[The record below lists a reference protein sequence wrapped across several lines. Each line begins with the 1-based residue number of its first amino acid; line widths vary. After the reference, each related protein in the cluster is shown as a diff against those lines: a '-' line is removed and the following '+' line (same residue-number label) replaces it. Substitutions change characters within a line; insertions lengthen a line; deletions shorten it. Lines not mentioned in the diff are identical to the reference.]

1 MEIEELSLEVPKN
14 YELVEEI
21 GKGSFGEVFLLKDPA
36 NEQEK
41 KFVVKVVSY
50 ESARRDNSGKITEL
64 DVLKKVGIGP
74 GHERIVPFYGYKPCG
89 IDLHLI
95 MGYMKGG
102 SLTNYIKNQ
111 PGSKLS
117 EATSK
122 RFTLQILRGVEY
134 LHDNDI
140 IHRDIKGD
148 NVLLEDAD
156 NIRITDFG
164 LSKVLQGA
172 TNPRSNVGTFCF
184 RAPETF
190 LEEDYDEKAD
200 IWSVGCTVIQMTTGR
215 IPFDSLKFN
224 DINKM
229 LLEKKKRPDYD
240 IADCSSDLKGFW
252 GQCFNFDPDKRP
264 DAYDLAKHQFLTN

>member
-1 MEIEELSLEVPKN
+1 MEIEELSPNVPKN
-14 YELVEEI
+14 YELVENEI
-21 GKGSFGEVFLLKDPA
+21 GRGSFGEVYLLKDPA
-36 NEQEK
+36 NKEEQ

-50 ESARRDNSGKITEL
+50 EFARRDKNGTITEL
-64 DVLKKVGIGP
+64 NVLKKVGIEP
-74 GHERIVPFYGYKPCG
+74 GHDHIVPFYGCKRCG
-89 IDLHLI
+89 NDLHLI

-122 RFTLQILRGVEY
+122 LFTLQILRGVEY
-134 LHDNDI
+134 LHDNYI

-148 NVLLEDAD
+148 NVLLADAD

-215 IPFDSLKFN
+215 SPFHSAN
-224 DINKM
+224 VTDINRM
-229 LLEKKKRPDYD
+229 LKQQVRPDYD
-240 IADCSSDLKGFW
+240 IADCSPDLRDFW
-252 GQCFNFDPDKRP
+252 GQCFSFNPDDRPNAFD
-264 DAYDLAKHQFLTN
+264 LTKHQFLTN